1 MSTDHPTQPD
11 ASRQPDDASAQR
23 EVYTIGYSEQRT
35 RNFARRRAA
44 GNEEGDAGFFS
55 AHLNAGMSV
64 VDCGCGPG
72 SVTVGFAE
80 IVAPGQVLGLDL
92 GESQVETARTI
103 AAEQDVQNVRFDVG
117 SIYQVPAPDRSFDA
131 AYTQFV
137 LEFLRDPLDGLKEI
151 HRVMKTGGVV
161 GVKTQDWDSLVMW
174 PRDPT
179 VEEAWELGMRLW
191 RHNGGDPHV
200 GRRLLQLLRMAGFS
214 QIEVVAQ
221 AFTGQKSGDTG
232 RVGAGMC
239 NTLLEPNSADQM
251 IDLGWVDQ
259 GRVEEMRAAV
269 NRWEQ
274 HPDAFRAYLW
284 CQALAWK
291 D

>member
-1 MSTDHPTQPD
+1 MVRD
-11 ASRQPDDASAQR
+11 ATEQTGGDSVPR

-35 RNFARRRAA
+35 RNFARRRAI

-55 AHLNAGMSV
+55 VHLNAGMSL

-72 SVTVGFAE
+72 SVTSGFAE
-80 IVAPGQVLGLDL
+80 IVAPGQVVGLDV

-103 AAEQDVQNVRFDVG
+103 AAEQDVQNVRFEVG
-117 SIYQVPAPDRSFDA
+117 SIYQLPAPDRSFDA

-137 LEFLRDPLDGLKEI
+137 LEFLRDPLDGIKEI
-151 HRVMKTGGVV
+151 YRVLKTGGVV
-161 GVKTQDWDSLVMW
+161 GVKTQDWSSLVMW
-174 PRDPT
+174 PHDPA

-200 GRRLLQLLRMAGFS
+200 GRRLPELLRMAGFS
-214 QIEVVAQ
+214 QIQAVAQ
-221 AFTGQKSGDTG
+221 AFTGQKSKETG
-232 RVGAGMC
+232 RVAAGMS
-239 NTLLEPNSADQM
+239 NTLLEPHAADQM
-251 IDLGWVDQ
+251 IELGWLDQSRVD
-259 GRVEEMRAAV
+259 EMRAAV
-269 NRWEQ
+269 SRWEE
-274 HPDAFRAYLW
+274 HPDAFRAYFW

>member
-1 MSTDHPTQPD
+1 MERDASKQPD
-11 ASRQPDDASAQR
+11 GTSAQR

-35 RNFARRRAA
+35 RNFARRLAI

-55 AHLNAGMSV
+55 VHLNAGMSV

-72 SVTVGFAE
+72 SVTIGFAE
-80 IVAPGQVLGLDL
+80 IVAPGDVLGIDI
-92 GESQVETARTI
+92 GESQVETARAI
-103 AAEQDVQNVRFDVG
+103 AAENGVQNVRFEVG
-117 SIYQVPAPDRSFDA
+117 SIYNVPAPDRSFDA

-137 LEFLRDPLDGLKEI
+137 LEFLREPLDGLKEI
-151 HRVMKTGGVV
+151 HRVLKTRGVV

-174 PRDPT
+174 PHDPT

-200 GRRLLQLLRMAGFS
+200 GRRLPELLRMAGFS

-221 AFTGQKSGDTG
+221 AFTGQKSKETA
-232 RVGAGMC
+232 RVAAGMS
-239 NTLLEPNSADQM
+239 NTLLEPNAADQM
-251 IDLGWVDQ
+251 IELGWIDQ
-259 GRVEEMRAAV
+259 SRVEEMRAAV
-269 NRWEQ
+269 SRWEK
-274 HPDAFRAYLW
+274 HPDAFRAYFW
-284 CQALAWK
+284 CQALAWR